1 MPACASACGQ
11 RGESMNKELFE
22 RGLKTRL
29 AVPGAEC
36 ADAFI

>member
-1 MPACASACGQ
+1 
-11 RGESMNKELFE
+11 MNKELFE

-29 AVPGAEC
+29 AVSGAEC

>member
-1 MPACASACGQ
+1 
-11 RGESMNKELFE
+11 MNKELFE

>member
-1 MPACASACGQ
+1 
-11 RGESMNKELFE
+11 MNAELFE
-22 RGLKTRL
+22 RGLKTRH